1 MLPLAH
7 QPFDPAWQVH
17 DLGEMIV
24 ICSHCHAL
32 HWMAESLSRST
43 NNRIKFGM
51 CCLEGKISLEPLHPA
66 PPELLDFLTHQDPVG
81 NAFHRLIRNY
91 NSALAMTSVGRDVN
105 HSINQDGGGPYTF
118 VLQGQLSH
126 LAGSLLPAE
135 GVAPRY
141 AQLYIHDSDVAFNH
155 HVQHHAN
162 AQLNPQTL
170 RTLQDMLYRC
180 HSAVLLYQQAYELT
194 QDMAPEQQC
203 RIALCFQD
211 NTDRHLYQNPDPSVR
226 EIAVIL
232 PGDGE
237 TPAGAQDII
246 LYRRS
251 GYLQRIT
258 DSHPSY
264 PSLRYIL
271 LFPTGQKQWHP
282 YIPFNEQDDQPPP
295 ANEGV
300 GQPEPDNEEDD
311 LPPPAND
318 DVLPVPANEQDIHP
332 APANKEHFLP
342 LAKYF
347 CYRLHI
353 RPTQNDSQHLFLA
366 GKLFQEYVCEAWAV
380 AEQKRLSQLKSIQD
394 KLRVEIYQGLA
405 DAVAAD

>member
-1 MLPLAH
+1 MLPLAR

-43 NNRIKFGM
+43 NNCIKFGM
-51 CCLEGKISLEPLHPA
+51 CCLEGNISLEPLHPA

-81 NAFHRLIRNY
+81 NAFRCLIHNY

-105 HSINQDGGGPYTF
+105 RSINQDGGGPYTF

-155 HVQHHAN
+155 RVQHHAN

-170 RTLQDMLYRC
+170 RTLQDMLYRS
-180 HSAVLLYQQAYELT
+180 HSAVQLYQQAYELT
-194 QDMAPEQQC
+194 RDMAPEQQC
-203 RIALCFQD
+203 RIALRFQD
-211 NTDRHLYQNPDPSVR
+211 NTDRRRYQNSDPSVR

-251 GYLQRIT
+251 GRLQRIT

-264 PSLRYIL
+264 PSLHYIL

-282 YIPFNEQDDQPPP
+282 YIPFNEQD
-295 ANEGV
+295 
-300 GQPEPDNEEDD
+300 
-311 LPPPAND
+311 
-318 DVLPVPANEQDIHP
+318 IHP
-332 APANKEHFLP
+332 APANKEYFLP
-342 LAKYF
+342 LANYL
-347 CYRLHI
+347 CYRHHFRPSRPHAQRDLH
-353 RPTQNDSQHLFLA
+353 
-366 GKLFQEYVCEAWAV
+366 
-380 AEQKRLSQLKSIQD
+380 
-394 KLRVEIYQGLA
+394 
-405 DAVAAD
+405 AAKPHHGGGR